1 MCAIL
6 ILFCFYYNTASYK
19 RHMGRI
25 VDIWGEPNSLTAS
38 RKTCYSERAKK
49 HVAIV
54 PISGYTIHKKK
65 WWCIA
70 VEYKSVMQMAAQW
83 GISDRRVRAL
93 CQQGKIRGAVRK
105 GRTWLIPGNAEKPV
119 DGRATRYH
127 RNDSPYA
134 ERFAEIDALKAEL
147 DKRRPLTK
155 GELKRLQEEF
165 LVEYTYHSNAIEGN
179 TLTLQETALVLEGIT
194 IDKKPLKDHL
204 EAIGHKDAFL
214 YVQDLVKKQ
223 IPFSESI
230 IKQIHTLVLMDRPED
245 RGIYRHIPVR
255 IMGAYHV
262 PPDPVLVPEQ
272 MENLIAAFTGNTNL
286 HPIGRAAWFHL
297 NFEGIHPFVDG
308 NGRTGRLILNLM
320 LMQSGYPPIN
330 VKYSDRKR
338 YYEAFDTYFR
348 DNSEDGL
355 VCLISE
361 LLRERLLMYLCLSR

>member
-1 MCAIL
+1 M
-6 ILFCFYYNTASYK
+6 
-19 RHMGRI
+19 
-25 VDIWGEPNSLTAS
+25 
-38 RKTCYSERAKK
+38 
-49 HVAIV
+49 
-54 PISGYTIHKKK
+54 
-65 WWCIA
+65 
-70 VEYKSVMQMAAQW
+70 EYKSVMQMAAQW

-127 RNDSPYA
+127 RKDSPYA

-245 RGIYRHIPVR
+245 RGIYRRIPVR

-272 MENLIAAFTGNTNL
+272 MENLIAAFTGNTNQ

-355 VCLISE
+355 VYLISE
-361 LLRERLLMYLCLSR
+361 LLRERLFMYLCLSR